1 MCSYRVDP
9 ICKEAYASRSI
20 DMDTGNK
27 KLRKLKTYGHKLFVH
42 NIKPA
47 YTAKYGID

>member
-1 MCSYRVDP
+1 MCSYRVDL

-27 KLRKLKTYGHKLFVH
+27 KLQKLKTYGHQ
-42 NIKPA
+42 IKPA